1 MLRGRCKLSK
11 TRTIKTAPA
20 LDPSRYLKLRGG
32 WWHYYR
38 RVPTHVAALDE
49 RRWVQVALKTRS
61 ADVAK
66 LRRDAIER
74 ADDLYWQSLIAG
86 ETLEGTHASYE
97 AARARA
103 RVLGFE
109 YRSIADLAEN
119 SSIEE
124 LIRRIEAI
132 SGSKPRDVDAVLGLP
147 DEPRLSVRKT
157 MELYLDEIGVGD
169 TKGMSEKQIRKWRE
183 KKLAAADAF
192 TAIVGERALLDIT
205 RADATRYHAHWLKRV
220 MGSEGDSVSGNT
232 ANRSFGNM
240 RKLFRDYS
248 AYLGLENKNPFDGLS
263 FPDRKSQQ
271 QVVPPFEVAFLR
283 DRLLE
288 PGVHDGLNR
297 EALGVLLTLIETG
310 ARPSEICNLSPAQI
324 HLSAPVPYISIDFQ
338 KDRVIKTESSKR
350 DIPLVGV
357 ALAVMKR
364 FPNGFPR
371 YKDREETLSAT
382 LMKHLRA
389 RDLLPTPEHR
399 VYSLRHSFE
408 KRMLEAGLDYEFRR
422 AILGHSVDREKYGDG
437 GAMSWRRDQL
447 LKLTL
452 PFDHAIV
459 P

>member
-1 MLRGRCKLSK
+1 MPPRK
-11 TRTIKTAPA
+11 TVESTSIP
-20 LDPSRYLKLRGG
+20 DHMRYLKLRGG
-32 WWHYYR
+32 WWQYYR
-38 RVPTHVAALDE
+38 RVPARFATLDQ
-49 RRWVQVALKTRS
+49 RTWVQVALKTKS

-66 LRRDAIER
+66 ARRDALER
-74 ADDLYWQSLIAG
+74 SDDLYWQSLMSGDLGEHKLIA
-86 ETLEGTHASYE
+86 HE
-97 AARARA
+97 AACARA
-103 RVLGFE
+103 RVMGFE
-109 YRSIADLAEN
+109 YRGVRDLAEH
-119 SSIEE
+119 SSLEE
-124 LIRRIEAI
+124 IVRRIEAVK
-132 SGSKPRDVDAVLGLP
+132 GRQPRTIEAILGLAE
-147 DEPRLSVRKT
+147 EPRLSVRKT

-283 DRLLE
+283 DRLLA
-288 PGVHDGLNR
+288 PGAHDGLNR

-310 ARPSEICNLSPAQI
+310 ARPSEICNLSPGQI

-422 AILGHSVDREKYGDG
+422 AILGHSVDREKYGDD
-437 GAMSWRRDQL
+437 GAMYWRRDQL

-452 PFDHAIV
+452 PFDPAIV

>member
-1 MLRGRCKLSK
+1 MPKKREVAS
-11 TRTIKTAPA
+11 APA
-20 LDPSRYLKLRGG
+20 LDTMRYLKLRGG

-38 RVPTHVAALDE
+38 RVPAHVAALDP
-49 RRWVQVALKTRS
+49 RKWVQVALKTKS

-66 LRRDAIER
+66 LRRDALER
-74 ADDLYWQSLIAG
+74 ADDLHWQSLLTG
-86 ETLEGTHASYE
+86 EPGEHQVVAYE
-97 AARARA
+97 AARTRARA
-103 RVLGFE
+103 LGFE
-109 YRSIADLAEN
+109 YRGVAEITQTAN
-119 SSIEE
+119 
-124 LIRRIEAI
+124 LDDAIRRIEIAMR
-132 SGSKPRDVDAVLGLP
+132 SKEVAVVDAVLGLP

-283 DRLLE
+283 ERLLA
-288 PGVHDGLNR
+288 PGAHDGLNR

-310 ARPSEICNLSPAQI
+310 ARPSEICNLSPGQI

-357 ALAVMKR
+357 ALAVMKK

-452 PFDHAIV
+452 PFDPAIL